1 MIKLI
6 IALGNPDTKYA
17 QTRHNIAWQVLP
29 YLSFYDNLRWQEKFK
44 GKYATHAIQG
54 QKVFLL
60 TPQTY
65 MNKSGESVQP
75 FMNFFRLEL
84 AEILIIHDD
93 IELDFGVVGF
103 KTGGGLAGH
112 NGLRSIAA
120 SLGSNDFNRFRLGIS
135 RPVHG
140 KVDSYVLGKFSED
153 EQVVLPIYLQKAANL
168 FEQCLIEP
176 FDACERKFKKE
187 NLINK

>member
-6 IALGNPDTKYA
+6 VALGNPEEKYA
-17 QTRHNIAWQVLP
+17 HTRHNIAWQLLP
-29 YLSFYDNLRWQEKFK
+29 YLSFYDNLSWQEKFK
-44 GKYATHAIQG
+44 GKYATHAIQS
-54 QKVFLL
+54 QKVFFL

-75 FMNFFRLEL
+75 FMNFFKLETE
-84 AEILIIHDD
+84 EILIIHDD
-93 IELDFGVVGF
+93 IELEFGVVGF

-112 NGLRSIAA
+112 NGLRSIVS
-120 SLGSNDFNRFRLGIS
+120 SLGASDFNRFRLGIS

-153 EQVVLPIYLQKAANL
+153 EQVVLPIYLQKAAQL
-168 FEQCLIEP
+168 LEQCLIEE
-176 FDACERKFKKE
+176 FDSCERKFRKE
-187 NLINK
+187 KLIT